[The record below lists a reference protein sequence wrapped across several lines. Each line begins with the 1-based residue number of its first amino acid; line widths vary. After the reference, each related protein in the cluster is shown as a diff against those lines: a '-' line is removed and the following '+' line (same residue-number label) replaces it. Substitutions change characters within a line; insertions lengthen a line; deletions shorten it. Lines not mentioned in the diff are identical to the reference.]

1 MPSSPRQAVKS
12 PPATLWPSIAIVASA
27 FLWGTW
33 WIPLRQLDAAGA
45 GGAWAISAG
54 LILPL
59 LIFLPLGLINRRRIL
74 AGGWLLA
81 VCGFLLAATVALYGE
96 ALMRG
101 HVARVILLFYLT
113 PVWSSFFGWALV
125 AEPITPRR
133 VATIIL
139 GLAGMFVIFGIGE
152 GVPMPRGVAEW
163 MALTSGVCWGL
174 GLAYLR
180 QLDFVSVID
189 KTTVLFLFVGVIF
202 ILLTLVPGGREWSVP
217 STHVVIQSFGWLF
230 AVAFVWTLPLLWL
243 SMFGGSEID
252 PGRVSILLMVE
263 IVVGLTS
270 AALLTDEPF
279 GMREFIGAVLI
290 TVAGTTEFF
299 AGVVPRRQ
307 N

>member
-1 MPSSPRQAVKS
+1 MPSSANQGVKS
-12 PPATLWPSIAIVASA
+12 PQAALWPSLAIVASA

-45 GGAWAISAG
+45 GGAWATSAG
-54 LILPL
+54 LVLPL
-59 LIFLPLGLINRRRIL
+59 LIFLPLGLINWRRIL

-81 VCGFLLAATVALYGE
+81 VCGFLLAAAIALYGE
-96 ALMRG
+96 ALLRG
-101 HVARVILLFYLT
+101 QVARVILLFYLT
-113 PVWSSFFGWALV
+113 PVWSSFFGWLLV
-125 AEPITPRR
+125 AEPITSRR
-133 VATIIL
+133 IATIVL
-139 GLAGMFVIFGIGE
+139 GLAGMFVIFGVEE
-152 GVPMPRGVAEW
+152 GMPMPRGMAEW

-180 QLDFVSVID
+180 QLDSVSVID
-189 KTTVLFLFVGVIF
+189 KTTVLLFFVGVVF

-217 STHVVIQSFGWLF
+217 STHVVMQSFGWLL
-230 AVAFVWTLPLLWL
+230 AVAFIWTLPLLWL
-243 SMFGGSEID
+243 SIFGGSEID

-290 TVAGTTEFF
+290 TAAGTTEFF
-299 AGVVPRRQ
+299 AGIAPKRG
-307 N
+307 